1 MGTARVED
9 PTEKRTL
16 LFEEAEAVPTE
27 SAVFCRSDVP
37 ALSME
42 RMEESLIPEI
52 FTVALRLS
60 TSNQQEDL
68 D

>member
-1 MGTARVED
+1 M
-9 PTEKRTL
+9 
-16 LFEEAEAVPTE
+16 PTE